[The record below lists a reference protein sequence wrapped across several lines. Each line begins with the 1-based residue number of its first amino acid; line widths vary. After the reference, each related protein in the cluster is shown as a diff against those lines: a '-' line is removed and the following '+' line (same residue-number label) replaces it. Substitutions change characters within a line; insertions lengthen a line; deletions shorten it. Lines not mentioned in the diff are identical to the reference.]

1 MSEEDSQ
8 RGTRASQPETPDE
21 GAQTASPR
29 KDDRND
35 EVEGSPVP
43 DPEQPNTEDE
53 DTAAV

>member
-8 RGTRASQPETPDE
+8 HPQHSQH
-21 GAQTASPR
+21 PR
-29 KDDRND
+29 EDDRND